1 MRFDLNTLR
10 GDIFGGIVAAVVALP
25 LALAFGVASGLGPV
39 AGLYGAI
46 AVGFLAA
53 VLGGTPT
60 QISGPTGPTA
70 VATAV
75 IVAQHA
81 HNLAEVATIVML
93 SGLLQV
99 AFGLLRFGRY
109 VTYTPYSVV
118 SGFMSGIGVI
128 IIILQTL
135 PFLGS
140 PMAGE
145 PLHIVQ
151 MWPAALAALN
161 PDALFVAVGSLALC
175 VFWPRQLH
183 NILPAPLVALLIGT
197 LAAAWWFPGAPVI
210 GAVPTGVPEWQY
222 PILTEG
228 FLDSILQPALILALV
243 NSVDSLLT
251 SLVADSMTRTQ
262 HNSDRELFGQGIGNI
277 VAGLLGVMP
286 GAGAT
291 MRTVVNVR
299 AGGRTPLSGA
309 LHAIILLGCMF
320 GLGPLV
326 ERIPYACL
334 AGILMKVGWDIIDWR
349 ILRRIRYAAAENVT
363 VMLLT
368 LVLTVFVDLIMA
380 VGVGLIVAGFV
391 SARRSES
398 AELKDMISVPLL
410 DAILSPDAVESY
422 DARVGLVAVPR
433 HFSVA
438 SARELARSVGED
450 IQEHEAVIFD
460 FSAVTYMDESA
471 ALVIEDLTTTAQTE
485 TKGCVVAGLSDEA
498 EEALRVFDIHSRIP
512 PEHFVPDLDTAKKLA
527 WELVNA
533 GSPEEPNRGST

>member
-1 MRFDLNTLR
+1 MRFDLKTLR
-10 GDIFGGIVAAVVALP
+10 GDIFGGVLSAVVSLP

-60 QISGPTGPTA
+60 QISGPTGPTSI
-70 VATAV
+70 ATAV

-81 HNLAEVATIVML
+81 DNLAEVATIVML
-93 SGLLQV
+93 SGLLQI
-99 AFGLLRFGRY
+99 AFGLIRFGRY

-135 PFLGS
+135 PFLGL
-140 PMAGE
+140 PLEGE

-151 MWPAALAALN
+151 GWPAALATLN
-161 PDALFVAVGSLALC
+161 PDALSIAVGSLAVC
-175 VFWPRQLH
+175 VFWPRQLR
-183 NILPAPLVALLIGT
+183 NILPPPLVALVIGT
-197 LAAAWWFPGAPVI
+197 GAAAWWFPGAPVI
-210 GAVPTGVPEWQY
+210 GAVPTGFPELQR
-222 PILTEG
+222 PVLSEG
-228 FLDSILQPALILALV
+228 FLGAMLQPALILALV
-243 NSVDSLLT
+243 NSIDSLLT
-251 SLVADSMTRTQ
+251 ALVADSMTRTQ
-262 HNSDRELFGQGIGNI
+262 HNSDRELLGQGIGNL

-309 LHAIILLGCMF
+309 LHALILLGCMF
-320 GLGPLV
+320 GFGPLV

-349 ILRRIRYAAAENVT
+349 ILKRLRYAAVENVT

-380 VGVGLIVAGFV
+380 VGVGLIVASFV

-398 AELKDMISVPLL
+398 AELKDMVSVPLL
-410 DAILSPDAVESY
+410 DAVLSPDAEESY

-438 SARELARSVGED
+438 SARELARSVGAD
-450 IQEHEAVIFD
+450 IKEHEAVIFD

-471 ALVIEDLTTTAQTE
+471 ALVIEDLANTAQTE
-485 TKGCVVAGLSDEA
+485 AKGCVVAGLSGSA
-498 EEALRVFDIHSRIP
+498 EEALRVFGIHDHIP
-512 PEHFVPDLDTAKKLA
+512 PEHFVPDLETAKKLA
-527 WELVNA
+527 WDLVN
-533 GSPEEPNRGST
+533 G